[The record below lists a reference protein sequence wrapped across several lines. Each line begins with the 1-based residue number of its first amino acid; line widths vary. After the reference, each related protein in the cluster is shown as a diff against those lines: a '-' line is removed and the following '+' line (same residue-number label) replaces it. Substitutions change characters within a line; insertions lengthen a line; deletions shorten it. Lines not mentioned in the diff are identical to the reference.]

1 MLAIITH
8 ALPSSMLIAVVLLL
22 LVTVYVLWAVA
33 VHRQK
38 VARRE
43 LEVDRG
49 AVAAVWHEGI
59 CPVCLALYTANQL
72 GPRTVD
78 VTIE

>member
-1 MLAIITH
+1 MFAVITH
-8 ALPSSMLIAVVLLL
+8 ALPSPTLIVVVLLL
-22 LVTVYVLWAVA
+22 LVAVYVLWAVA

-49 AVAAVWHEGI
+49 APAAVWHEGI
-59 CPVCLALYTANQL
+59 CPVCLTLYTANV
-72 GPRTVD
+72 TV
-78 VTIE
+78 E